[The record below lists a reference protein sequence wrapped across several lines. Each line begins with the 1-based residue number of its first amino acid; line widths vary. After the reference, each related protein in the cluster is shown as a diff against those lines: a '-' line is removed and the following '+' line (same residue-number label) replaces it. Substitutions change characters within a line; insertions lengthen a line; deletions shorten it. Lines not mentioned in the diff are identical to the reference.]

1 MGKPEAKQK
10 ENSGILGWIERTGNK
25 LPDPVLLFVIF
36 AGIIILISWIGSL
49 FGWSAVNPG
58 DGSEV
63 TVFNLISREGI
74 VQIFTNFSA
83 NIKSFS
89 ALTDQMVVLLGLALL
104 EGTGLA
110 SVLMRRFFVKM
121 PPKYVTLALTFVAVS
136 SSVASDA
143 GFMLLPPLAAMLFL
157 ATGRN
162 PIAGIVAA
170 YGSVA
175 AGFASS
181 FFIGVVEVVGMGYT
195 QQAAQIIDPNITVPV
210 TSNYYYTFL
219 TSILLP
225 LAAFFVTI
233 RIVEPRL
240 GPYHPEDPEL
250 LKDAGQV
257 EISEREAKGLR
268 MAGIAAL
275 LYIAAI
281 ALMTLPHGAI
291 LRDPQTDGLMESPFM
306 SSIILIVSGMFFFP
320 GLAFGYTSGSLK
332 NHKDVVRCLTNTYA
346 SLAGYILVAI
356 CAGQLIKYFEWSNL
370 GIIFAV
376 NGAEF
381 LKNSG
386 VPTFAL
392 LLLTIFFVIC
402 LNFLMPSHAGKLAF
416 IGPIL
421 VPLFMMLGVS
431 PAATYLAYRIG
442 DSVSNAIT
450 PMMAYFVLTI
460 GYVQKYKKDAGMG
473 TLIANLLPYSI
484 AFAVVYIGL
493 LAVFYFLDLPLGPG
507 VTFHY
512 LQGGIG

>member
-1 MGKPEAKQK
+1 MSKNTRSSGKSP
-10 ENSGILGWIERTGNK
+10 GILEWIERIGNQ

-36 AGIIILISWIGSL
+36 AVVIIAISWLGAL
-49 FGWSAVNPG
+49 LGWSAVNPG
-58 DGSEV
+58 DGSVV
-63 TVFNLISREGI
+63 TAFSLLSREGI
-74 VQIFTNFSA
+74 VKMFTEFSS

-110 SVLMRRFFVKM
+110 GALMRRFFVKM
-121 PPKYVTLALTFVAVS
+121 PPRYVTLALVFIAVS

-143 GFMLLPPLAAMLFL
+143 GFMLLPPLAAILFL

-162 PIAGIVAA
+162 PIAGIIAA

-181 FFIGVVEVVGMGYT
+181 FFISIVEVVGMGYT
-195 QQAAQIIDPNITVPV
+195 QQAAQIINPDVIVPV
-210 TSNYYYTFL
+210 TSNYYFTFVCA
-219 TSILLP
+219 ILLP
-225 LAAFFVTI
+225 LTAFFVTMK
-233 RIVEPRL
+233 IVEPRL
-240 GPYHPEDPEL
+240 GKYEPEGASVQLIPESI
-250 LKDAGQV
+250 QV
-257 EISEREAKGLR
+257 TDSERKGLR
-268 MAGIAAL
+268 MAGAAVIAYVL
-275 LYIAAI
+275 VIGV
-281 ALMTLPHGAI
+281 MTLPPGAV
-291 LRDPQTDGLMESPFM
+291 LRNPDDGGLMSSPFM
-306 SSIILIVSGMFFFP
+306 SSIILIVAGFFFFP
-320 GLAFGYTSGSLK
+320 GLAFGYASGSVK
-332 NHKDVVRCLTNTYA
+332 NHKDVVKCLTNSYA

-386 VPTFAL
+386 VPTFIL
-392 LLLTIFFVIC
+392 LLLTVLFTMA

-473 TLIANLLPYSI
+473 TLIANLLPYSLC
-484 AFAVVYIGL
+484 FAVVYIGL
-493 LAVFYFLDLPLGPG
+493 MAIFYFFHLPIGPG
-507 VTFHY
+507 STFQY
-512 LQGGIG
+512 MM

>member
-1 MGKPEAKQK
+1 MEKHEAKAK
-10 ENSGILGWIERTGNK
+10 ENSGFLGWIERTGNR

-36 AGIIILISWIGSL
+36 AGMIIVISWIGSL
-49 FGWSAVNPG
+49 LGWSAVNPG
-58 DGSEV
+58 DGSTV
-63 TVFNLISREGI
+63 TVFSLISREGI
-74 VQIFTNFSA
+74 VKIFTNFSA

-110 SVLMRRFFVKM
+110 GTLMRRFFVKM
-121 PPKYVTLALTFVAVS
+121 PPKYVTLALVFVAVS

-162 PIAGIVAA
+162 PVAGIIAA

-181 FFIGVVEVVGMGYT
+181 FFISIVEVVGMGYT
-195 QQAAQIIDPNITVPV
+195 QQAAQIIDPDIVVPV
-210 TSNYYYTFL
+210 TSNYYYTFIC
-219 TSILLP
+219 SILLP
-225 LAAFFVTI
+225 LAAFWVTVK
-233 RIVEPRL
+233 IVEPRL
-240 GPYHPEDPEL
+240 GKYVPENPEIL
-250 LKDAGQV
+250 ENTGAV
-257 EISEREAKGLR
+257 EITEQEGKGLR
-268 MAGIAAL
+268 ASGIAAL
-275 LYIAAI
+275 IYIAVI
-281 ALMTLPHGAI
+281 AVMTLPPGAV
-291 LRDPQTDGLMESPFM
+291 LRDPETGGLMSSPFM

-320 GLAFGYTSGSLK
+320 GLAFGYASGVIK
-332 NHKDVVRCLTNTYA
+332 NHKDVVKCLTNTYA
-346 SLAGYILVAI
+346 ALAGYILVAI

-392 LLLTIFFVIC
+392 LLMTILFTIC

-473 TLIANLLPYSI
+473 TLIANLLPYSL
-484 AFAVVYIGL
+484 AFAAVYIGL
-493 LAVFYFLDLPLGPG
+493 LAVFYFLNLPIGPG
-507 VTFHY
+507 TTFHY
-512 LQGGIG
+512 VAGGIG

>member
-1 MGKPEAKQK
+1 MSKSTETPGKS
-10 ENSGILGWIERTGNK
+10 SGILEWIERIGNK

-36 AGIIILISWIGSL
+36 AAVIIVISWAGAML
-49 FGWSAVNPG
+49 GWSAVNPG
-58 DGSEV
+58 DGSVV
-63 TVFNLISREGI
+63 TVFSLISRQGI
-74 VQIFTNFSA
+74 VKIFTEFSS

-110 SVLMRRFFVKM
+110 GALMRRFFVKM
-121 PPKYVTLALTFVAVS
+121 PPKYVTLALVFLAVS

-143 GFMLLPPLAAMLFL
+143 GFMLLPPLAAILFL

-162 PIAGIVAA
+162 PVAGIIAA

-181 FFIGVVEVVGMGYT
+181 FFISIVEVVGMGYT
-195 QQAAQIIDPNITVPV
+195 QQAAQIINPDVVVPV
-210 TSNYYYTFL
+210 TSNYYFTFVCA
-219 TSILLP
+219 ILLP
-225 LAAFFVTI
+225 LTAFFVTMK
-233 RIVEPRL
+233 IVEPRL
-240 GPYHPEDPEL
+240 GKYEPEGAALQLASESIEVTEPE
-250 LKDAGQV
+250 K
-257 EISEREAKGLR
+257 KGLR
-268 MAGIAAL
+268 MAGAAVIVYVLVIAV
-275 LYIAAI
+275 
-281 ALMTLPHGAI
+281 MTLPSGAV
-291 LRDPQTDGLMESPFM
+291 LRNPDDGGLMSSPFM
-306 SSIILIVSGMFFFP
+306 SSIILIVAGFFFFP
-320 GLAFGYTSGSLK
+320 GLAFGYGSGTVK
-332 NHKDVVRCLTNTYA
+332 NHKDVVKCLTNSYA

-386 VPTFAL
+386 VPTFIL
-392 LLLTIFFVIC
+392 LLLTVLFT
-402 LNFLMPSHAGKLAF
+402 MPSHAGKLAF

-484 AFAVVYIGL
+484 SFAIVYIGL
-493 LAVFYFLDLPLGPG
+493 MAVFYFFRLPIGPG
-507 VTFHY
+507 STFQY
-512 LQGGIG
+512 MM

>member
-1 MGKPEAKQK
+1 MKNVK
-10 ENSGILGWIERTGNK
+10 EKNNSGILGWIERTGNR

-36 AGIIILISWIGSL
+36 AAIIIFISWLGSFL
-49 FGWSAVNPG
+49 NWSAVNPG
-58 DGSEV
+58 DGSIV
-63 TVFNLISREGI
+63 TAFSLLSREGI
-74 VQIFTNFSA
+74 VKIFTNFSS

-89 ALTDQMVVLLGLALL
+89 ALTDQMVVLLGLSLL

-110 SVLMRRFFVKM
+110 NVIMRRFFVKM
-121 PPKYVTLALTFVAVS
+121 PPKYVTLALVFVAVS

-181 FFIGVVEVVGMGYT
+181 FFISIVEVVGMGYT

-210 TSNYYYTFL
+210 TSNYYYTFVS
-219 TSILLP
+219 SILLP
-225 LAAFFVTI
+225 IAAFFVTTK
-233 RIVEPRL
+233 IVEPRL
-240 GPYHPEDPEL
+240 GKYVPENPEL
-250 LKDAGQV
+250 LKNSGKV
-257 EISEREAKGLR
+257 EISSAEQKGLH
-268 MAGIAAL
+268 MAGVAAL
-275 LYIAAI
+275 IYISIIAI
-281 ALMTLPHGAI
+281 MTLPSGAI
-291 LRDPQTDGLMESPFM
+291 LRDVETDGLMESPFM

-320 GLAFGYTSGSLK
+320 GLAYGYASGIIK
-332 NHKDVVRCLTNTYA
+332 NHKDVVKCLTSTYA

-381 LKNSG
+381 LEHSG
-386 VPTFAL
+386 VPTFVL
-392 LLLTIFFVIC
+392 ILLTILFTIC

-421 VPLFMMLGVS
+421 IPLFMMLGVS

-473 TLIANLLPYSI
+473 TLIANLLPYSLSF
-484 AFAVVYIGL
+484 AFVYIGL
-493 LAVFYFLDLPLGPG
+493 LAIFYFLDLPIGPG
-507 VTFHY
+507 STFHY
-512 LQGGIG
+512 LTEVIR

>member
-1 MGKPEAKQK
+1 MSKNTRSSGKSP
-10 ENSGILGWIERTGNK
+10 GILEWIERIGNR

-36 AGIIILISWIGSL
+36 AAVIIVISWVGSL
-49 FGWSAVNPG
+49 LGWSAVNPG
-58 DGSEV
+58 DGSVV
-63 TVFNLISREGI
+63 TAFSLLSRKGI
-74 VQIFTNFSA
+74 VRMFTEFSS

-110 SVLMRRFFVKM
+110 GALMRRFFVKM
-121 PPKYVTLALTFVAVS
+121 PPKYVTLALVFIAVS

-143 GFMLLPPLAAMLFL
+143 GFMLLPPLAAILFL

-162 PIAGIVAA
+162 PIAGIIAA

-181 FFIGVVEVVGMGYT
+181 FFISIVEVVGMGYT
-195 QQAAQIIDPNITVPV
+195 QQAAQIINPDVIVPV
-210 TSNYYYTFL
+210 TSNYYFTFVCA
-219 TSILLP
+219 ILLP
-225 LAAFFVTI
+225 LTAFFVTMK
-233 RIVEPRL
+233 IVEPRL
-240 GPYHPEDPEL
+240 GKYEPEGASVQLMPESIEVT
-250 LKDAGQV
+250 D
-257 EISEREAKGLR
+257 SERKGLR
-268 MAGIAAL
+268 MAGIAVAV
-275 LYIAAI
+275 YIFVI
-281 ALMTLPHGAI
+281 GLMTLPPGAI
-291 LRDPQTDGLMESPFM
+291 LRNPDDGGLMSSPFM
-306 SSIILIVSGMFFFP
+306 SSIILIVAGFFFFP
-320 GLAFGYTSGSLK
+320 GLAFGYASGSVK
-332 NHKDVVRCLTNTYA
+332 NHKDVVKCLTNSYA

-386 VPTFAL
+386 VPTFIL
-392 LLLTIFFVIC
+392 LLLTVLFTMV

-473 TLIANLLPYSI
+473 TLIANLLPYSVG
-484 AFAVVYIGL
+484 FAIVYIGL
-493 LAVFYFLDLPLGPG
+493 MAIFYFFHLPIGPG
-507 VTFHY
+507 STFQY
-512 LQGGIG
+512 MM